1 MELEIDFIEETNEV
15 QTSQL
20 ELVERLLKH
29 AASLEMSEKDD
40 GEVSV
45 IFVSNEAIRELN
57 HSYRGK
63 NEPTDVLSFPMEELG
78 EGEME
83 IAYAHGTP
91 RMLGDIVISIDKAR
105 EQAHEYGHSLE
116 RELGFLAV
124 HGFLHLLGYDHM
136 TPEEEQKMFQKQ
148 EEILKSYGLER

>member
-1 MELEIDFIEETNEV
+1 MGLEIDFMDETSEINGR
-15 QTSQL
+15 QM
-20 ELVERLLKH
+20 ELINRLLEY
-29 AASLEMSEKDD
+29 AASLEMGECSN

-45 IFVSNEAIRELN
+45 TFVSNEAIQELN

-63 NEPTDVLSFPMEELG
+63 NAPTDVLSFPMEELG
-78 EGEME
+78 EGEVD
-83 IAYAHGTP
+83 ITHAPGIP

-105 EQAHEYGHSLE
+105 EQAKEYGHSLE

-136 TPEEEQKMFQKQ
+136 TPEEEKQMFHKQ
-148 EEILKSYGLER
+148 EEILKSHGLER